1 MSSSAG
7 ITLENLAQE
16 IGAELKGDHEK
27 IILGLNSIEKANK
40 DELSFI
46 FRDTFIP
53 LLATTTAGAVILS
66 EDNLGNYN
74 GNALIGENPHLLYAK
89 ASKVFMELRNPKV
102 APFTSKLAAVHGSAN
117 IGDGSTINSFV
128 TVSEGVVLDGCVS
141 VGPSSFLGKEVRI
154 GTGTII
160 HSNVSIYEGVEIGS
174 NCIIHSGAVI
184 GSDGLGFAK
193 DGKDWHKIEHLGRVI
208 IGNNVEIGSNSSIDR
223 GSVGNTK
230 IDDNVKID
238 NQVHLAHN
246 VEIGEGTAIAAR
258 SAIAGSSKIGRY
270 CTLAG
275 CCAVVDNVEISD
287 EVHIT
292 AMTLITKSIKEPG
305 TYSSGT
311 PFMKNK
317 DWKKSAVLF
326 KKLNKLIK

>member
-1 MSSSAG
+1 VSSSAG

-74 GNALIGENPHLLYAK
+74 GNALIGENPHVLYAK

-141 VGPSSFLGKEVRI
+141 IGPSSFLGKEVRI

-193 DGKDWHKIEHLGRVI
+193 DGQDWHKIEHLGRVI

-292 AMTLITKSIKEPG
+292 AMTLITKSIKESG

>member
-40 DELSFI
+40 DEVSFI
-46 FRDTFIP
+46 SRDIFLP

-154 GTGTII
+154 GTGTVI

-174 NCIIHSGAVI
+174 NCIIHSGTVI

-193 DGKDWHKIEHLGRVI
+193 DGQDWHKIEHLGRVI

>member
-1 MSSSAG
+1 MSSSTG
-7 ITLENLAQE
+7 ITLEDLAQE
-16 IGAELKGDHEK
+16 IGAELKGDRAK

-40 DELSFI
+40 DEVSFI
-46 FRDTFIP
+46 SRDKFLP

-74 GNALIGENPHLLYAK
+74 GNALIGESPHLLYAK
-89 ASKVFMELRNPKV
+89 ASKVFMELRNPK
-102 APFTSKLAAVHGSAN
+102 AGPFTSNMAVIHDSAN
-117 IGDGSTINSFV
+117 TGDGSIINSFV

-141 VGPSSFLGKEVRI
+141 IGPSSFLGKEVKI

-160 HSNVSIYEGVEIGS
+160 HPNVSIYEGVEIGS
-174 NCIIHSGAVI
+174 HCIIHSGTVI

-193 DGKDWHKIEHLGRVI
+193 DGQDWHKIEHLGRVI

-238 NQVHLAHN
+238 NQVHIAHN

-287 EVHIT
+287 EVHVT

>member
-7 ITLENLAQE
+7 ITLEDLAQE
-16 IGAELKGDHEK
+16 IGAELKGDREK

-40 DELSFI
+40 DEVSFI
-46 FRDTFIP
+46 SRDKFLP

-66 EDNLGNYN
+66 EDNSDNYN
-74 GNALIGENPHLLYAK
+74 GNALLGNNPHLLYAK
-89 ASKVFMELRNPKV
+89 ASKIFMELRNPQD
-102 APFTSKLAAVHGSAN
+102 APFISKLAAIHGSAN
-117 IGDGSTINSFV
+117 IGDASTINSFV
-128 TVSEGVVLDGCVS
+128 TVSEGVVLNGCVS
-141 VGPSSFLGKEVRI
+141 IGPSSFLGKEVKI

-160 HSNVSIYEGVEIGS
+160 HPNVSIYEGVEIGS
-174 NCIIHSGAVI
+174 HCIIHSGTVI

-193 DGKDWHKIEHLGRVI
+193 DGQDWHKIEHLGKVI

-223 GSVGNTK
+223 GSVGNTR

-238 NQVHLAHN
+238 NQVHIAHN

-287 EVHIT
+287 EVHVT